1 MTIVKGALLTTGKAK
16 AVYATDDPNVLWLHS
31 LNQATA
37 LNGKQKAEISDKG
50 RLTTK
55 SVSNC
60 FAF

>member
-50 RLTTK
+50 R
-55 SVSNC
+55 
-60 FAF
+60 